1 LRRARPAAPDDL
13 SRHRLRLRGRRSRR
27 IPGLVAPTGT
37 GTYSKAVIVGAG
49 PAGDAVAAGLRDAG
63 FHGDILLIGSEP
75 EFPYERPHLSKGFLV
90 GTVPRERLG
99 LRPRDQYRDL
109 GIELLL
115 GSPAELDLE
124 HRHVVVESGRRIGWD
139 VLCIATGSS
148 ARRLAGFEDAI
159 YLRELP
165 DAVLL
170 RSVLERGEPLN
181 VVGAGFIGC
190 EVASAA
196 RQRDCPVTVFEALAQ
211 PLQRV
216 LGAELG
222 GYLAGVHR
230 DHGVDL
236 RLGTTPS
243 SELSR
248 PVVAGVGASPRTE
261 LASAA
266 GVAVDG
272 GILVDAFGRTSVP
285 DVYAAGDVTRFWSP
299 LFEER
304 IRVEHFQT
312 AQRQG
317 FAIGRAMAGAE
328 EPYAE
333 APWFWSDQYD
343 INVQYAGAGLA
354 WDETVTRGTFGQP
367 PFSVFYLRQGS
378 MLAVAGVND
387 RHTVSR
393 ARHAMEARAK
403 ISPNQLADPAFD
415 LRRAV
420 TPR

>member
-1 LRRARPAAPDDL
+1 VT
-13 SRHRLRLRGRRSRR
+13 S
-27 IPGLVAPTGT
+27 
-37 GTYSKAVIVGAG
+37 
-49 PAGDAVAAGLRDAG
+49 
-63 FHGDILLIGSEP
+63 
-75 EFPYERPHLSKGFLV
+75 
-90 GTVPRERLG
+90 ERLG
-99 LRPRDQYRDL
+99 LRPRDQYREL

-115 GSPAELDLE
+115 GAHVAEVDIE
-124 HRHVVVESGRRIGWD
+124 RRDVVIESGRRIQWD

-148 ARRLAGFEDAI
+148 ARRLAGFEDAN

-165 DAVLL
+165 EAVLL
-170 RSVLERGEPLN
+170 RSILDRGEPLN

-190 EVASAA
+190 EVAAAA
-196 RQRDCPVTVFEALAQ
+196 RLRGCPVTVFEALGQ

-222 GYLAGVHR
+222 AYLAGVHR

-236 RLGTTPS
+236 RLGTTPES
-243 SELSR
+243 DLSR
-248 PVVAGVGASPRTE
+248 PVVVGVGAMPRTE
-261 LASAA
+261 LLGTA

-272 GILVDAFGRTSVP
+272 GILVDAYGRTLAP
-285 DVYAAGDVTRFWSP
+285 DVYAAGDATRFWSP

-304 IRVEHFQT
+304 IRVEHFQS

-317 FAIGRAMAGAE
+317 FAVGRVIAGAG

-333 APWFWSDQYD
+333 VPWFWSDQYD
-343 INVQYAGAGLA
+343 LNLQYAGAGLA
-354 WDETVTRGTFGQP
+354 WDDTVTRGTFGEP

-378 MLAVAGVND
+378 MIAVAGVND

-403 ISPNQLADPAFD
+403 ISPAQLADPAFD
-415 LRRAV
+415 LRRAL